1 VGAILGAKM
10 GRTALPDFYLE
21 SLEATEHLEQLAT
34 DLAVGSMTTG
44 LFNDDWDHRYVQGL
58 PSC

>member
-1 VGAILGAKM
+1 
-10 GRTALPDFYLE
+10 LE